1 MPVVDKRQ
9 LGENN
14 LTATASNRPATDE
27 EVDNLKYYM
36 TLAGNAYCQTV
47 IPGGKWECGNC
58 DRTANMEIVKLFTT
72 SKWDTNAMVVRDDE
86 TKRIISVFRGSVS
99 SKNFQADMDS
109 ILISYPGAKG
119 TRVHR
124 GFWNSYDE
132 VAKDIVAVVKQ
143 QVEEYPDYSLYS
155 TGHSLGGC
163 TSTLHALDLHQQGF
177 NVTLYSNASPRIGN
191 RAFAEYASKAGFP
204 YYRLTNKRDI
214 FVNYPYTLQ
223 GFIWFTINNLRSMV
237 VRSIGFK
244 QTIKL
249 VLVCPNGIE
258 TDDCYNSGRG
268 LANVDD
274 HLQYFDLA
282 NNEGCGPNTNIIGGL
297 F

>member
-1 MPVVDKRQ
+1 MKLFSILAIASYLSFTFVNAMPVVDKRQ
-9 LGENN
+9 LGGNN
-14 LTATASNRPATDE
+14 LTATASNRPATSQ
-27 EVDNLKYYM
+27 EVENLKYYM

-109 ILISYPGAKG
+109 VLISYPGAKG

-143 QVEEYPDYSLYS
+143 QLEEYPDYSLYS

-191 RAFAEYASKAGFP
+191 KAFAEYASKAGFP

-214 FVNYPYTLQ
+214 FVNYPYKLQ
-223 GFIWFTINNLRSMV
+223 GFVHGGEEYWIQANDQIV
-237 VRSIGFK
+237 
-244 QTIKL
+244 
-249 VLVCPNGIE
+249 VCPNGVE
-258 TDDCYNSGRG
+258 TDYCYNSGRG
-268 LANVDD
+268 LTNVDD
-274 HLQYFDLA
+274 HLQF
-282 NNEGCGPNTNIIGGL
+282 
-297 F
+297 